1 MAIEKNVHYHP
12 QTQHQSLQ
20 SFSLDALYCE
30 EEKWGDVEQEGEEDE
45 GVLDVCESNTNAIL
59 KNNNNNGTATN
70 CPSSLFPPP
79 LHLPLLEQDLFWED
93 EELLSLF
100 SKEKETQHLASS
112 GNANAKDPV
121 FSAARREAVEW
132 ILKVNAY
139 YGFSTLT
146 AILAINYLDR
156 FLSSLHYQKDKPWMI
171 QLASLTCLSLAA
183 KVEEIQ
189 VPLLLDFQ
197 VLDSKYVFEAK
208 TIQKMELLILSTL
221 KWRMNPVTPISFLD
235 HIIRRL
241 GLKSHVHWE
250 FLRRCESLLLTVMPD
265 SGFSSYLP
273 SVLAT
278 AIMLHVIHQVDP
290 YNAIDYENQLLEVLG
305 ISKTKVTDC
314 YEAIAV
320 LSSTSN
326 SLKRKYDPVPSS
338 PLGVMDAFFNSDSS
352 NDSWVGTT
360 GGLSGS
366 SSPEEPQPLI
376 KKSRAQEQQMRLPS
390 LTRVFVDIVGSPR

>member
-1 MAIEKNVHYHP
+1 MAIEKNVHCHP

-20 SFSLDALYCE
+20 SFSLDALYCQE
-30 EEKWGDVEQEGEEDE
+30 ERWGDVEQEGEEEE
-45 GVLDVCESNTNAIL
+45 GVLDVCESNTNAVL

-70 CPSSLFPPP
+70 YPPSLFPPP
-79 LHLPLLEQDLFWED
+79 LNLPLLEQDLFWED

-112 GNANAKDPV
+112 GNANAKDPL
-121 FSAARREAVEW
+121 FSAARKEAVEW

-139 YGFSTLT
+139 YGFSCLT

-156 FLSSLHYQKDKPWMI
+156 FLSSLHYQKDKPWMM
-171 QLASLTCLSLAA
+171 QLASLSCLSLAA

-197 VLDSKYVFEAK
+197 AVDSKYVFEAK

-265 SGFSSYLP
+265 SGFLSYLP

-290 YNAIDYENQLLEVLG
+290 YNAVDYETQLLEVLG

-314 YEAIAV
+314 YEAIAE

-338 PLGVMDAFFNSDSS
+338 PSSVTDAFFNSDSP

-360 GGLSGS
+360 GGFSGS

-376 KKSRAQEQQMRLPS
+376 KKSRVQEQQMRLPS

>member
-1 MAIEKNVHYHP
+1 MMNNSGVQQGPLLLLHSNKNNKKMAIEKNVHNYH
-12 QTQHQSLQ
+12 QQHSLP

-30 EEKWGDVEQEGEEDE
+30 EEEEE
-45 GVLDVCESNTNAIL
+45 VLDVCESTNTN
-59 KNNNNNGTATN
+59 N
-70 CPSSLFPPP
+70 SSSYFLLPPP
-79 LHLPLLEQDLFWED
+79 LALLEQDLFWED

-100 SKEKETQHLASS
+100 SKEQETHHNNLVETGFS
-112 GNANAKDPV
+112 
-121 FSAARREAVEW
+121 SAARREAVEW

-156 FLSSLHYQKDKPWMI
+156 FLSSLHYQKADKPLWTI

-197 VLDSKYVFEAK
+197 VVDSKFMFEAK
-208 TIQKMELLILSTL
+208 TIQKMELLILSAL

-241 GLKSHVHWE
+241 GLKSHLHWE
-250 FLRRCESLLLTVMPD
+250 FLRRCESLLLSIMSD
-265 SGFSSYLP
+265 SGFSCYLP

-290 YNAIDYENQLLEVLG
+290 YNAIDYENQLLEVLKIG
-305 ISKTKVTDC
+305 KKKVSDC
-314 YEAIAV
+314 YEAIAEV
-320 LSSTSN
+320 SSN
-326 SLKRKYDPVPSS
+326 SLKRKYGVPSS
-338 PLGVMDAFFNSDSS
+338 PSGVIDAFLSSDGS
-352 NDSWVGTT
+352 NDSWVLTNNV
-360 GGLSGS
+360 
-366 SSPEEPQPLI
+366 SPSPDEPLI
-376 KKSRAQEQQMRLPS
+376 KKSRVQEQQMKLPS
-390 LTRVFVDIVGSPR
+390 LSRLFVDMIGSPH